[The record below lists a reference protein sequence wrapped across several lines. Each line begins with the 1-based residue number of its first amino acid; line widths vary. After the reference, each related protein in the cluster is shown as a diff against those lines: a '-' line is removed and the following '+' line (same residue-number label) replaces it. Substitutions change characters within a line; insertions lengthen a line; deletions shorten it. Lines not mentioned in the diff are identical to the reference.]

1 MATVVATGDVK
12 AATMEV
18 DIPGDSEDVVM
29 PVEVVMP
36 VCVMEKVFVVLP
48 VCVVVKVFV
57 VDVVTVDM
65 VGFNVVDVNGMVV
78 S

>member
-1 MATVVATGDVK
+1 MITVVATGDVK

-29 PVEVVMP
+29 PV
-36 VCVMEKVFVVLP
+36 CVMEKVFVVLP

-57 VDVVTVDM
+57 VDMVTVDM